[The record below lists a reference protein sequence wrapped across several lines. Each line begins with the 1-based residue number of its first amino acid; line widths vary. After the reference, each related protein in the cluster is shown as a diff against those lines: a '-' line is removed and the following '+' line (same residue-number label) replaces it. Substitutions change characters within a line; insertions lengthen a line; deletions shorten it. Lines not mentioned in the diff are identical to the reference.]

1 MLKIGDACDLRA
13 WRELYFKYWI
23 ANNIDS
29 ARFLPLWCTFE
40 HTSNYIIYYRTLLH
54 VEESESLNLRGR
66 MNDESIMSLDFV
78 LSIVCVGC

>member
-1 MLKIGDACDLRA
+1 MVHIR
-13 WRELYFKYWI
+13 
-23 ANNIDS
+23 
-29 ARFLPLWCTFE
+29 T
-40 HTSNYIIYYRTLLH
+40 YRTGTLLH